1 MPKPVPAKRPLPP
14 PGDDVGAAEL
24 GRRIADRLKGLR
36 RSRGLSLDQLAEA
49 SGVSRAALSQI
60 ETNRTNPT
68 IGILWKVAVG
78 IGVPFAD
85 LLGEDRPVASVLR
98 RDETQV
104 LRSGDG
110 KFQSRSLSPGAADS
124 LVEVYE
130 LRLMARARHAS
141 DAHAPGVREMVL
153 VLSGALRMTVNK
165 TAYEVAA
172 GDSIWFAADLPH
184 VYENPSTSE
193 ARYHNIIIYPR

>member
-1 MPKPVPAKRPLPP
+1 MPRSVRAKRTQ

-24 GRRIADRLKGLR
+24 GRRVAERLKVLR
-36 RSRGLSLDQLAEA
+36 KSRNLSLDELAEA

-78 IGVPFAD
+78 IGIPFAD
-85 LLGEDRPVASVLR
+85 LLADDRPLVSVLR

-110 KFQSRSLSPGAADS
+110 KFQSRSLSPAAAGS

-130 LRLMARARHAS
+130 LRMAARSRHAS
-141 DAHAPGVREMVL
+141 DAHAPGVREIVL
-153 VLSGALRMTVNK
+153 VLTGSLRMTVND
-165 TAYEVAA
+165 TVHEVGA
-172 GDSIWFAADLPH
+172 GDSIWFVADVPH
-184 VYENPSTSE
+184 VYENPSGAES
-193 ARYHNIIIYPR
+193 RYHNIITYPSR